1 MEGLVVSYF
10 VRSSSVYDSLLQMG
24 RWFGYRPGYEDLPR
38 IFMPEE
44 RRRWF
49 THLAT
54 VEAEMRREIDRHLT
68 ERGTL
73 SIWR

>member
-1 MEGLVVSYF
+1 
-10 VRSSSVYDSLLQMG
+10 MG